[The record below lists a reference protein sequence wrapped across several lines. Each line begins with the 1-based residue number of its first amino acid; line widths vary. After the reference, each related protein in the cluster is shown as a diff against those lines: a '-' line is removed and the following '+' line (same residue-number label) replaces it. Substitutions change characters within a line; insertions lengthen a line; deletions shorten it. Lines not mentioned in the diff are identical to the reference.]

1 MPTYDYVCSK
11 CDNTFELYQ
20 PISEKPKRTC
30 PKCKGKLKRLI
41 GGGGGLIFK
50 GSGFYLTDYRSE
62 GYTKRAKEEAS
73 GGGGE
78 SAATKKDGSASES
91 GAKTDSKSDAKTDAT
106 PKKDGGD
113 AAKKSDKSDKS
124 KKAKPA

>member
-11 CDNTFELYQ
+11 CDNKFELYQ
-20 PISEKPKRTC
+20 PISEEPKRTC

-73 GGGGE
+73 GGGE
-78 SAATKKDGSASES
+78 SAATKKDGSASEG
-91 GAKTDSKSDAKTDAT
+91 GAKTDSKSGAKTDAA

-113 AAKKSDKSDKS
+113 AAKKSDKSDKA
-124 KKAKPA
+124 KKAKPD